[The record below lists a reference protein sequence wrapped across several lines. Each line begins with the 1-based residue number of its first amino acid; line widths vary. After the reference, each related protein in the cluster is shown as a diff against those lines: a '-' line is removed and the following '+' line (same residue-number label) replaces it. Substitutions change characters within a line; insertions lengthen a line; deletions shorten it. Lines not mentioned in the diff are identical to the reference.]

1 VIETKPREIVAG
13 LLRRWE
19 QGGSAADELL
29 HGALAKAAL
38 DERDR
43 ALTTELFYGC
53 LRQCA
58 ALDWIAAQKS
68 RQGRPRP
75 AVAVLARLGLY
86 QLFFLDRIPAHAA
99 VHETVEL
106 GKKHLSARE
115 TGFLNAL
122 LRAAERERGALK
134 AALDRQPLATRL
146 SHPGWLVARW
156 TARYGETNTRA
167 LLEWNNTP
175 PTLYARVNTLGA
187 TADELLARWR
197 DAGIEAKLTA
207 DGRWRQPMIELS
219 GACVPE
225 RLPGFSEGAFYIQDP
240 STVLAVE
247 MLDPQP
253 GERVLDACAAPGG
266 KTTLMAAMMRDRGDI
281 VAEDSSTERLKLV
294 VANCARLGVASVTV
308 QRAKPANPGETWFD
322 RVLLDVPCSNSGVM
336 RRRVDA
342 RWRLRPDDFG
352 QLAAGQLSLL
362 QAASRRVK
370 RGGVLVYSTCS
381 LEMEE
386 NRGVLD
392 AFMKDAAEFTLE
404 RAEETFPPKDGV
416 DGAFAARLLRRA

>member
-1 VIETKPREIVAG
+1 METKPREIVAG
-13 LLRRWE
+13 LLRCWE
-19 QGGSAADELL
+19 QGGGAADDLL
-29 HGALAKAAL
+29 HDALAKTAL

-43 ALTTELFYGC
+43 ALTMELFYGC

-58 ALDWIAAQKS
+58 ALDWIAVQKS
-68 RQGRPRP
+68 RQGKPRP

-122 LRAAERERGALK
+122 LRTAERERGPLK

-146 SHPGWLVARW
+146 SHPGWLVSRW
-156 TARYGETNTRA
+156 TARYGDAWTRA

-175 PTLYARVNTLGA
+175 PKLYARVTPLRRP
-187 TADELLARWR
+187 ADALLTGWR
-197 DAGIEAKLTA
+197 EAGIEAKLAA
-207 DGRWRQPMIELS
+207 DGRWQQPMIEFG

-225 RLPGFSEGAFYIQDP
+225 RLAGFTEGAFYIQDP

-247 MLDPQP
+247 LLDPQP

-266 KTTLMAAMMRDRGDI
+266 KTTLMAALMRDRGDI
-281 VAEDSSTERLKLV
+281 VAEDSSAERLKLV
-294 VANCARLGVASVTV
+294 VANCARLGVTSVTV
-308 QRAKPANPGETWFD
+308 QRAKPDASDETWFD
-322 RVLLDVPCSNSGVM
+322 RVLLDVPCSNTGVL

-342 RWRLRPDDFG
+342 RWRLRSDDIG
-352 QLAAGQLSLL
+352 QLAAGQLRLL
-362 QAASRRVK
+362 QTAAQRVK

-381 LEMEE
+381 LEREE
-386 NRGVLD
+386 NGGVVE
-392 AFMKDAAEFTLE
+392 AFTKSHAEFALE
-404 RAEETFPPKDGV
+404 KTVETFPPRDGV
-416 DGAFAARLLRRA
+416 DGAFAVRFLRCG